1 LNSYSIFIEAGDDF
15 SGFLALVFIILRF
28 PQSLSQLFIT
38 NSQYNMAH
46 LLLLEDDSTFSKL
59 LSSFLGKHGHQVQVC
74 TSLKEARLALVKSID
89 DNNPFEVFMLD
100 YRLPDGNSVDLLK
113 QVRSEGNRTP
123 AFIMTSFHDVRTAVS
138 AMQNGAFDYITKPV
152 NPEELLMV
160 LGEALNKSG
169 ASKEKVVPQQAKSGK
184 KTEKPQLDF
193 IEGKSKIS
201 KQLYEYVRLVSPT
214 DMSVIIQGE
223 SGTGKEHVA
232 KSIHRLSKRSNGPF
246 VAIDCGSLSKDLA
259 ASELFGHKKGA
270 FTGALQDKVGQFEAA
285 DGGTLFLDE
294 IGNLGYDVQIK
305 LLRALQERIVVPIGS
320 TNPIKVDV
328 RLIAATNEDL
338 MTSAA
343 AGDFRDDLYHRLNE
357 FKIEVPPLRKRG
369 EDLGIFIQYFVD
381 KANEE
386 LGRNVQQL
394 SKEVMDVFQ
403 KYDWPGNLRELN
415 NVIKRLVLLSKE
427 EVANLDA
434 LPAEMIAEIS
444 SESQKPVGSDLKALQ
459 ESHEKEMIEKVLQ
472 EVRYNKSKAA
482 KLLNIDRKTLYYKI
496 EKYHIE

>member
-1 LNSYSIFIEAGDDF
+1 
-15 SGFLALVFIILRF
+15 
-28 PQSLSQLFIT
+28 
-38 NSQYNMAH
+38 MAH
-46 LLLLEDDSTFSKL
+46 LLLVEDDTTFSKL
-59 LSSFLGKHGHQVQVC
+59 LSNFLGKHGHEVQVC
-74 TSLKEARLALVKSID
+74 STIAGAREAIRT
-89 DNNPFEVFMLD
+89 NNSAAVNEYAVLMLD
-100 YRLPDGNSVDLLK
+100 YRLPDGNSLDLLK
-113 QVRSEGNRTP
+113 SLREEGNRTP
-123 AFIMTSFHDVRTAVS
+123 ALIMTSFNDIRTAVT
-138 AMQNGAFDYITKPV
+138 AMQSGAFDYITKPV

-160 LGEALNKSG
+160 LKEALNRNETVPVTTTRKP
-169 ASKEKVVPQQAKSGK
+169 EKQSL
-184 KTEKPQLDF
+184 EF
-193 IEGKSKIS
+193 IEGNSKIS
-201 KQLYEYVRLVSPT
+201 KQLYEYVRLVAPT

-232 KSIHRLSKRSNGPF
+232 KSIHRLSKRSDGPF

-270 FTGALQDKVGQFEAA
+270 FTGALQDKIGQFEAA

-320 TNPIKVDV
+320 TNPVKVNV

-338 MTSAA
+338 MVISQT
-343 AGDFRDDLYHRLNE
+343 GDFREDLYHRLNE
-357 FKIEVPPLRKRG
+357 FKIQVPALRERG
-369 EDLGIFIQYFVD
+369 EDLSVFIQHFVN

-386 LGRNVQQL
+386 LGKNVRQL
-394 SKEVMDVFQ
+394 SKEVMDIFQ

-427 EVANLDA
+427 EIADLKA
-434 LPAEMIAEIS
+434 LPQEMITS
-444 SESQKPVGSDLKALQ
+444 MESVSAGSVVTTKVSGGSDLKLLQ
-459 ESHEKEMIEKVLQ
+459 ETHEKEMIEKVLQ
-472 EVRYNKSKAA
+472 DVRYNKSKAA

>member
-1 LNSYSIFIEAGDDF
+1 
-15 SGFLALVFIILRF
+15 
-28 PQSLSQLFIT
+28 
-38 NSQYNMAH
+38 MAH
-46 LLLLEDDSTFSKL
+46 LLLVEDDTTFSKL
-59 LSSFLGKHGHQVQVC
+59 LSNFLGKHGHAVQVC
-74 TSLKEARLALVKSID
+74 STIAGARDAIRSKAGASD
-89 DNNPFEVFMLD
+89 DFAVFMLD
-100 YRLPDGNSVDLLK
+100 YRLPDGNSLDLLK
-113 QVRSEGNRTP
+113 SLREEGNRTP
-123 AFIMTSFHDVRTAVS
+123 ALIMTSFNDIRTAVN
-138 AMQNGAFDYITKPV
+138 AMQSGAFDYITKPV

-160 LGEALNKSG
+160 LKEALNR
-169 ASKEKVVPQQAKSGK
+169 
-184 KTEKPQLDF
+184 KTEVSVKTISKKPEKQSLDF
-193 IEGKSKIS
+193 IEGNSKIS

-232 KSIHRLSKRSNGPF
+232 KSIHRLSKRAEGPF

-270 FTGALQDKVGQFEAA
+270 FTGALTDKIGQFEAA

-320 TNPIKVDV
+320 TQPVKVDV

-338 MTSAA
+338 LTISSN
-343 AGDFRDDLYHRLNE
+343 GDFREDLYHRLNE
-357 FKIEVPPLRKRG
+357 FKIQVPALRERG
-369 EDLGIFIQYFVD
+369 EDLAVFIQHFVD

-386 LGRNVQQL
+386 LEKNVRQL
-394 SKEVMDVFQ
+394 SKEVMDIFM

-427 EVANLDA
+427 ETADLKA
-434 LPAEMIAEIS
+434 LPQEMITSMESIAAKPTVS
-444 SESQKPVGSDLKALQ
+444 SGSDLKLLQ
-459 ESHEKEMIEKVLQ
+459 ETHEKEMIEKVLQ
-472 EVRYNKSKAA
+472 DVRYNKSKAA

>member
-1 LNSYSIFIEAGDDF
+1 
-15 SGFLALVFIILRF
+15 
-28 PQSLSQLFIT
+28 
-38 NSQYNMAH
+38 MAH
-46 LLLLEDDSTFSKL
+46 LLLVEDDTTFSKL
-59 LSSFLGKHGHQVQVC
+59 LSNFLGKHGHEVQVC
-74 TSLKEARLALVKSID
+74 STIAGAKDAIRSKAGASD
-89 DNNPFEVFMLD
+89 DFAVLMLD
-100 YRLPDGNSVDLLK
+100 YRLPDGNSLDLLK
-113 QVRSEGNRTP
+113 SLREEGNRTP
-123 AFIMTSFHDVRTAVS
+123 ALIMTSFNDIRTAVN
-138 AMQNGAFDYITKPV
+138 AMQSGAFDYITKPV

-160 LGEALNKSG
+160 LKEALNRKTTVSVKTT
-169 ASKEKVVPQQAKSGK
+169 SRKPEKQS
-184 KTEKPQLDF
+184 LDF
-193 IEGKSKIS
+193 IEGNSKIS
-201 KQLYEYVRLVSPT
+201 KQLYEYVRLVAPT

-232 KSIHRLSKRSNGPF
+232 KSIHRLSKRADGPF

-270 FTGALQDKVGQFEAA
+270 FTGALTDKIGQFEAA

-320 TNPIKVDV
+320 TQPVKVDV

-338 MTSAA
+338 LTISSN
-343 AGDFRDDLYHRLNE
+343 GDFREDLYHRLNE
-357 FKIEVPPLRKRG
+357 FKIQVPALRDRG
-369 EDLGIFIQYFVD
+369 EDLGVFIQHFVD

-386 LGRNVQQL
+386 LDKNVRQL
-394 SKEVMDVFQ
+394 SKEVMDIFM

-427 EVANLDA
+427 ETADLKA
-434 LPAEMIAEIS
+434 LPQEMITTM
-444 SESQKPVGSDLKALQ
+444 ESIAAKPAVATGSDLKLLQ
-459 ESHEKEMIEKVLQ
+459 ETHEKEMIEKVLQ
-472 EVRYNKSKAA
+472 DVRYNKSKAA

>member
-1 LNSYSIFIEAGDDF
+1 
-15 SGFLALVFIILRF
+15 
-28 PQSLSQLFIT
+28 
-38 NSQYNMAH
+38 MAH
-46 LLLLEDDSTFSKL
+46 LLLVEDDSTFSKL
-59 LSSFLGKHGHQVQVC
+59 LSNFLGKHGHQVKVC
-74 TSLKEARLALVKSID
+74 TNIKDAKEALSGK
-89 DNNPFEVFMLD
+89 NNADGPYEVLMLD
-100 YRLPDGNSVDLLK
+100 YRLPDGNSVDFLK
-113 QVRSEGNRTP
+113 AIRNEGIRIP
-123 AFIMTSFHDVRTAVS
+123 AFIMTSFHDVRTAVT
-138 AMQNGAFDYITKPV
+138 AMQIGAFDYITKPV

-160 LGEALNKSG
+160 LREALNRGEEVSEIKVEQKTKVN
-169 ASKEKVVPQQAKSGK
+169 AKMEKQAL
-184 KTEKPQLDF
+184 EF
-193 IEGKSKIS
+193 IEGKSAIS

-246 VAIDCGSLSKDLA
+246 VAIDCGSLSKELA

-270 FTGALQDKVGQFEAA
+270 FTGALQDKIGQFEAA

-305 LLRALQERIVVPIGS
+305 LLRALQERIIVPIGS
-320 TNPIKVDV
+320 TQQVKVDV

-343 AGDFRDDLYHRLNE
+343 NGDFREDLYHRLNE
-357 FKIEVPPLRKRG
+357 FKIEVPPLRRRG
-369 EDLGIFIQYFVD
+369 EDIGIFIQHFVE
-381 KANEE
+381 KANQE
-386 LGRNVQQL
+386 LGRNVREL
-394 SKEVMDVFQ
+394 SKEVMDVFN

-427 EVANLDA
+427 EVATLSA
-434 LPAEMIAEIS
+434 LPAEMITAMEDQ
-444 SESQKPVGSDLKALQ
+444 QKPSGSDLKALQ
-459 ESHEKEMIEKVLQ
+459 ETHEKEMIEKVLQ

>member
-1 LNSYSIFIEAGDDF
+1 
-15 SGFLALVFIILRF
+15 
-28 PQSLSQLFIT
+28 
-38 NSQYNMAH
+38 MAH
-46 LLLLEDDSTFSKL
+46 LLLVEDDTTFSKL
-59 LSSFLGKHGHQVQVC
+59 LTNFLGKHGHQVKVC
-74 TSLKEARLALVKSID
+74 SNLKEAREILDKD
-89 DNNPFEVFMLD
+89 PDGPFDVLMLD
-100 YRLPDGNSVDLLK
+100 YRLPDGNSVDFLK
-113 QVRSEGNRTP
+113 TLRSEGNRTA
-123 AFIMTSFHDVRTAVS
+123 AFIMTSFHDVRTAVT
-138 AMQNGAFDYITKPV
+138 AMQIGAFDYITKPV

-160 LGEALNKSG
+160 LREALNKGEVTSVKAAPKPRG
-169 ASKEKVVPQQAKSGK
+169 SSKVDAQS
-184 KTEKPQLDF
+184 LDY

-201 KQLYEYVRLVSPT
+201 KQLYEYVRLVAPT

-232 KSIHRLSKRSNGPF
+232 KSIHKLSKRSSGPF
-246 VAIDCGSLSKDLA
+246 VAIDCGSLSKELA

-270 FTGALQDKVGQFEAA
+270 FTGALQDKIGQFEAA

-305 LLRALQERIVVPIGS
+305 LLRALQERIIVPIGS
-320 TNPIKVDV
+320 TQQVRVDV

-338 MTSAA
+338 ISSAA

-369 EDLGIFIQYFVD
+369 EDLGIFIQHFVD
-381 KANEE
+381 KANSE
-386 LGRNVQQL
+386 LDRNVREL
-394 SKEVMDVFQ
+394 SKDVMDIFM

-427 EVANLDA
+427 EVATSAA
-434 LPAEMIAEIS
+434 LPAEMITAMEDT
-444 SESQKPVGSDLKALQ
+444 QKPAGSDLKALQ
-459 ESHEKEMIEKVLQ
+459 ETHEKEMIEKVLQ

>member
-1 LNSYSIFIEAGDDF
+1 
-15 SGFLALVFIILRF
+15 
-28 PQSLSQLFIT
+28 
-38 NSQYNMAH
+38 MAN
-46 LLLLEDDSTFSKL
+46 LLLVEDDTTFSKL
-59 LSSFLGKHGHQVQVC
+59 LSNFLGKHGHQVQVC
-74 TSLKEARLALVKSID
+74 SSIREAREALGSSDPQTPYDVL
-89 DNNPFEVFMLD
+89 MLD
-100 YRLPDGNSVDLLK
+100 YRLPDGNSIDFLK
-113 QVRSEGNRTP
+113 SLRSEGNRTA
-123 AFIMTSFHDVRTAVS
+123 AFIMTSFHDVRTAVT
-138 AMQNGAFDYITKPV
+138 AMQIGAFDYITKPV

-160 LGEALNKSG
+160 LREALNKG
-169 ASKEKVVPQQAKSGK
+169 DITVTAVPRSKSNVKA
-184 KTEKPQLDF
+184 EKPSLDF

-246 VAIDCGSLSKDLA
+246 VAIDCGSLSKELA

-270 FTGALQDKVGQFEAA
+270 FTGALQDKIGQFEAA

-305 LLRALQERIVVPIGS
+305 LLRALQERIIVPIGS
-320 TNPIKVDV
+320 TQPVKVDV

-343 AGDFRDDLYHRLNE
+343 KGDFREDLYHRLNE
-357 FKIEVPPLRKRG
+357 FKIEVPALRKRG
-369 EDLGIFIQYFVD
+369 EDLEIFIQYFVD
-381 KANEE
+381 KANHE
-386 LGRNVQQL
+386 LERNVRHL
-394 SKEVMDVFQ
+394 SKEVLDVFR

-427 EVANLDA
+427 EVATLSA
-434 LPAEMIAEIS
+434 LPAEMITAMEDP
-444 SESQKPVGSDLKALQ
+444 QKPAGSDLKAIQ

>member
-1 LNSYSIFIEAGDDF
+1 
-15 SGFLALVFIILRF
+15 
-28 PQSLSQLFIT
+28 
-38 NSQYNMAH
+38 MAQ
-46 LLLLEDDSTFSKL
+46 LLLVEDDTTFSKL
-59 LSSFLGKHGHQVQVC
+59 LSNFLGKHGHQVKVC
-74 TSLKEARLALVKSID
+74 SNIKEARQAIANGEED
-89 DNNPFEVFMLD
+89 DPFDVLMLD
-100 YRLPDGNSVDLLK
+100 YRLPDGNSVDFLK
-113 QVRSEGNRTP
+113 VLRSEGNRTA
-123 AFIMTSFHDVRTAVS
+123 AFIMTSFHDVRTAVT
-138 AMQNGAFDYITKPV
+138 AMQIGAFDYITKPV

-160 LGEALNKSG
+160 LGEAL
-169 ASKEKVVPQQAKSGK
+169 SKGEVTSVKAVPKAKATV
-184 KTEKPQLDF
+184 KTEKTGLEY
-193 IEGKSKIS
+193 IEGRSQIS

-232 KSIHRLSKRSNGPF
+232 KSIHKLSKRGNGPF
-246 VAIDCGSLSKDLA
+246 VAIDCGSLSKELA

-270 FTGALQDKVGQFEAA
+270 FTGAMQDKMGQFEAA
-285 DGGTLFLDE
+285 NGGTLFLDE

-305 LLRALQERIVVPIGS
+305 LLRALQERIIVPIGA
-320 TNPIKVDV
+320 NQQVKVDV

-338 MTSAA
+338 MVSAA
-343 AGDFRDDLYHRLNE
+343 NGDFREDLYHRLNE

-369 EDLGIFIQYFVD
+369 EDLGIFIQHFVD
-381 KANEE
+381 KANQE
-386 LGRNVQQL
+386 LGRNVREL

-427 EVANLDA
+427 EVATLSA
-434 LPAEMIAEIS
+434 LPAEMITAMEDQ
-444 SESQKPVGSDLKALQ
+444 QKPTTGSDLKALQ
-459 ESHEKEMIEKVLQ
+459 ETHEKEMIEKVLQ

>member
-1 LNSYSIFIEAGDDF
+1 
-15 SGFLALVFIILRF
+15 
-28 PQSLSQLFIT
+28 
-38 NSQYNMAH
+38 MAH
-46 LLLLEDDSTFSKL
+46 LLLVEDDTTFSKL
-59 LSSFLGKHGHQVQVC
+59 LSNFLGKHGHEVQVC
-74 TSLKEARLALVKSID
+74 STIAGAKDAIRSKAGAAD
-89 DNNPFEVFMLD
+89 DFAVLMLD
-100 YRLPDGNSVDLLK
+100 YRLPDGNSLDLLK
-113 QVRSEGNRTP
+113 SLREEGNRTP
-123 AFIMTSFHDVRTAVS
+123 ALIMTSFNDIRTAVN
-138 AMQNGAFDYITKPV
+138 AMQSGAFDYITKPV

-160 LGEALNKSG
+160 LKEALNRKTTVSV
-169 ASKEKVVPQQAKSGK
+169 KTTVKKPEKQS
-184 KTEKPQLDF
+184 LDF
-193 IEGKSKIS
+193 IEGNSKVS
-201 KQLYEYVRLVSPT
+201 RQLYEYVRLVAPT

-232 KSIHRLSKRSNGPF
+232 KSIHRLSKRADGPF

-270 FTGALQDKVGQFEAA
+270 FTGALTDKIGQFEAA

-320 TNPIKVDV
+320 TQPVKVDV

-338 MTSAA
+338 LTISST
-343 AGDFRDDLYHRLNE
+343 GDFREDLYHRLNE
-357 FKIEVPPLRKRG
+357 FKIQVPALRDRG
-369 EDLGIFIQYFVD
+369 EDLSVFIQHFVD

-386 LGRNVQQL
+386 LDKNVRQL
-394 SKEVMDVFQ
+394 SKEVMDIFM

-427 EVANLDA
+427 ETADLKA
-434 LPAEMIAEIS
+434 LPQEMITS
-444 SESQKPVGSDLKALQ
+444 MESVAAKPAVASGSDLKLLQ
-459 ESHEKEMIEKVLQ
+459 ETHEKEMIEKVLQ
-472 EVRYNKSKAA
+472 DVRYNKSKAA

>member
-1 LNSYSIFIEAGDDF
+1 
-15 SGFLALVFIILRF
+15 
-28 PQSLSQLFIT
+28 
-38 NSQYNMAH
+38 MAN
-46 LLLLEDDSTFSKL
+46 LLLVEDDTTFSKL
-59 LSSFLGKHGHQVQVC
+59 LSSFLGKHGHQVKVC
-74 TSLKEARLALVKSID
+74 SSLKGAREALTEEG
-89 DNNPFEVFMLD
+89 PFDVLMLD
-100 YRLPDGNSVDLLK
+100 YRLPDGNSVDFLK
-113 QVRSEGNRTP
+113 TLRSEGNRTA
-123 AFIMTSFHDVRTAVS
+123 AFIMTSFHDVRTAVT
-138 AMQNGAFDYITKPV
+138 AMQIGAFDYITKPV

-160 LGEALNKSG
+160 LREALNKGEVTSVK
-169 ASKEKVVPQQAKSGK
+169 AVSKAKPNVKADKQSL
-184 KTEKPQLDF
+184 EY

-201 KQLYEYVRLVSPT
+201 KQLYEYVRLVAPT

-232 KSIHRLSKRSNGPF
+232 KSIHRLSKRANGPF

-270 FTGALQDKVGQFEAA
+270 FTGALMDKIGQFEAA

-305 LLRALQERIVVPIGS
+305 LLRALQERIIVPIGA
-320 TNPIKVDV
+320 TQQVKVDV

-338 MTSAA
+338 MANAA
-343 AGDFRDDLYHRLNE
+343 TGDFREDLYHRLNE

-369 EDLGIFIQYFVD
+369 EDLGIFVQHFVD

-386 LGRNVQQL
+386 LERNVREL
-394 SKEVMDVFQ
+394 SKEVMEIFM

-427 EVANLDA
+427 EVATTSA
-434 LPAEMIAEIS
+434 LPAEMITSMEDQ
-444 SESQKPVGSDLKALQ
+444 QKPAGSDLKALQ
-459 ESHEKEMIEKVLQ
+459 ETHEKEMIEKVLQ

>member
-1 LNSYSIFIEAGDDF
+1 
-15 SGFLALVFIILRF
+15 
-28 PQSLSQLFIT
+28 
-38 NSQYNMAH
+38 MAH
-46 LLLLEDDSTFSKL
+46 LLLVEDDTTFSKL
-59 LSSFLGKHGHQVQVC
+59 LSNFLGKHGHAVQVC
-74 TSLKEARLALVKSID
+74 STIAGARDAIRSKAGASD
-89 DNNPFEVFMLD
+89 DFAVFMLD
-100 YRLPDGNSVDLLK
+100 YRLPDGNSLDLLK
-113 QVRSEGNRTP
+113 SLREEGNRTP
-123 AFIMTSFHDVRTAVS
+123 ALIMTSFNDIRTAVN
-138 AMQNGAFDYITKPV
+138 AMQSGAFDYITKPV

-160 LGEALNKSG
+160 LKEALNR
-169 ASKEKVVPQQAKSGK
+169 
-184 KTEKPQLDF
+184 KTEVSVKTINKKPEKQSLDF
-193 IEGKSKIS
+193 IEGNSKIS
-201 KQLYEYVRLVSPT
+201 KQLYEYVRLVAPT

-232 KSIHRLSKRSNGPF
+232 KSIHRLSKRADGPF

-270 FTGALQDKVGQFEAA
+270 FTGALTDKIGQFEAA

-320 TNPIKVDV
+320 TQPVKVDV

-338 MTSAA
+338 LTISSN
-343 AGDFRDDLYHRLNE
+343 GDFREDLYHRLNE
-357 FKIEVPPLRKRG
+357 FKIQVPALRERG
-369 EDLGIFIQYFVD
+369 EDLAVFIQHFVD

-386 LGRNVQQL
+386 LEKNVRQL
-394 SKEVMDVFQ
+394 SKEVMDIFM

-427 EVANLDA
+427 ETADLKA
-434 LPAEMIAEIS
+434 LPQEMITS
-444 SESQKPVGSDLKALQ
+444 MESIASKPAVASGSDLKLLQ
-459 ESHEKEMIEKVLQ
+459 ETHEKEMIEKVLQ
-472 EVRYNKSKAA
+472 DVRYNKSKAA

>member
-1 LNSYSIFIEAGDDF
+1 
-15 SGFLALVFIILRF
+15 
-28 PQSLSQLFIT
+28 
-38 NSQYNMAH
+38 MAH
-46 LLLLEDDSTFSKL
+46 LLLVEDDTTFSKL
-59 LSSFLGKHGHQVQVC
+59 LSNFLGKHGHEVQVC
-74 TSLKEARLALVKSID
+74 STIAGAKDAIRSKAGASD
-89 DNNPFEVFMLD
+89 DFAVLMLD
-100 YRLPDGNSVDLLK
+100 YRLPDGNSLDLLK
-113 QVRSEGNRTP
+113 SLREEGNRTP
-123 AFIMTSFHDVRTAVS
+123 ALIMTSFNDIRTAVN
-138 AMQNGAFDYITKPV
+138 AMQSGAFDYITKPV

-160 LGEALNKSG
+160 LKEALNRKTTVSVKTT
-169 ASKEKVVPQQAKSGK
+169 SRKPEKQS
-184 KTEKPQLDF
+184 LDF
-193 IEGKSKIS
+193 IEGNSKIS
-201 KQLYEYVRLVSPT
+201 KQLYEYVRLVAPT

-232 KSIHRLSKRSNGPF
+232 KSIHRLSKRADGPF

-270 FTGALQDKVGQFEAA
+270 FTGALTDKIGQFEAA

-320 TNPIKVDV
+320 TQPVKVDV

-338 MTSAA
+338 LTISSN
-343 AGDFRDDLYHRLNE
+343 GDFREDLYHRLNE
-357 FKIEVPPLRKRG
+357 FKIQVPALRDRG
-369 EDLGIFIQYFVD
+369 EDLGVFIQHFVD

-386 LGRNVQQL
+386 LDKNVRQL
-394 SKEVMDVFQ
+394 SKEVMDIFM

-427 EVANLDA
+427 ETADLKA
-434 LPAEMIAEIS
+434 LPQEMITTMENIAA
-444 SESQKPVGSDLKALQ
+444 KPALATGSDLKLLQ
-459 ESHEKEMIEKVLQ
+459 ETHEKEMIEKVLQ
-472 EVRYNKSKAA
+472 DVRYNKSKAA

>member
-1 LNSYSIFIEAGDDF
+1 
-15 SGFLALVFIILRF
+15 
-28 PQSLSQLFIT
+28 
-38 NSQYNMAH
+38 MAH
-46 LLLLEDDSTFSKL
+46 LLLVEDDTTFSKL
-59 LSSFLGKHGHQVQVC
+59 LSNFLGKHGHAVQVC
-74 TSLKEARLALVKSID
+74 STIAGARDAIRSKAGASD
-89 DNNPFEVFMLD
+89 DFAVFMLD
-100 YRLPDGNSVDLLK
+100 YRLPDGNSLDLLK
-113 QVRSEGNRTP
+113 SLREEGNRTP
-123 AFIMTSFHDVRTAVS
+123 ALIMTSFNDIRTAVN
-138 AMQNGAFDYITKPV
+138 AMQSGAFDYITKPV

-160 LGEALNKSG
+160 LKEALNR
-169 ASKEKVVPQQAKSGK
+169 
-184 KTEKPQLDF
+184 KTEVSVKTINKKPEKQSLDF
-193 IEGKSKIS
+193 IEGNSKIS
-201 KQLYEYVRLVSPT
+201 KQLYEYVRLVAPT

-232 KSIHRLSKRSNGPF
+232 KSIHRLSKRADGPF

-270 FTGALQDKVGQFEAA
+270 FTGALTDKIGQFEAA

-320 TNPIKVDV
+320 TQPVKVDV

-338 MTSAA
+338 LTISSN
-343 AGDFRDDLYHRLNE
+343 GDFREDLYHRLNE
-357 FKIEVPPLRKRG
+357 FKIQVPALRERG
-369 EDLGIFIQYFVD
+369 EDLAVFIQHFVD

-386 LGRNVQQL
+386 LEKNVRQL
-394 SKEVMDVFQ
+394 SKEVMDIFM

-427 EVANLDA
+427 ETADLKA
-434 LPAEMIAEIS
+434 LPHEMITS
-444 SESQKPVGSDLKALQ
+444 MESIAAKPAVASGSDLKLLQ
-459 ESHEKEMIEKVLQ
+459 ETHEKEMIEKVLQ
-472 EVRYNKSKAA
+472 DVRYNKSKAA